1 MKSVIHGVLD
11 LATSKTFCREKTS
24 FISSFLM
31 TLKDLSMS
39 QSDVE
44 DLRLMLLLWLTSSRA
59 AVSRILGIRF
69 IPRLI
74 INDPPLMLHLF
85 GDMIFNLLSGWWQRQ
100 RRGGDVEQ
108 FPARKGSLSSHYA
121 SKFQYEH
128 KQMKLASISWAILA
142 DNVITMVKLDHLL

>member
-11 LATSKTFCREKTS
+11 LATSKSFCREKTS
-24 FISSFLM
+24 FILSFLM

-44 DLRLMLLLWLTSSRA
+44 ELRLMPPLWLTSFRA
-59 AVSRILGIRF
+59 AALRILGIRYF

-85 GDMIFNLLSGWWQRQ
+85 GDVVFNLPSG
-100 RRGGDVEQ
+100 
-108 FPARKGSLSSHYA
+108 
-121 SKFQYEH
+121 
-128 KQMKLASISWAILA
+128 
-142 DNVITMVKLDHLL
+142 